1 MKRILAVI
9 MSLCLWTSCKTEK
22 EALPMVFP
30 TDSWIEKSPE
40 NLGIDAVKMQEALDY
55 LASESGEDGL
65 DEVFIVRNGYLIY
78 KGDSIHKKHNIY
90 SSSKSFTS
98 TVLGI
103 LSDKKIVDENTYA
116 KTIDTALSEQYPE
129 VRLKHFSSMTSGYSG
144 KGVSRWNEPSEDWS
158 WTPYA
163 IDSALFAPGT
173 RYAYWDEAQMM
184 FGRLLTLSAN
194 KSLKTIFDEQ
204 IGNAIGMGSYDWGTE
219 NDPDMPEKVLN
230 NGCTGV
236 TINAEQLAR
245 FGHFYLNEGNWNGQQ
260 LLSKEWV
267 KKATQNQVF
276 AKEVADTDR
285 KKVDGRGCYGY
296 NWWVNDKMP
305 TGKWHMPDAPKSLYY
320 ASGLHNNM
328 CFVIPEWNM
337 VFVRRGEDG
346 NPEKGKPFVYNA
358 FFKRMA
364 LAVK

>member
-1 MKRILAVI
+1 MRYLSILFCTFLLI
-9 MSLCLWTSCKTEK
+9 SCKEKKEPLAPVFPSTEWVEK
-22 EALPMVFP
+22 TPEALGVNG
-30 TDSWIEKSPE
+30 EK
-40 NLGIDAVKMQEALDY
+40 LQVALDY

-65 DEVFIVRNGYLIY
+65 EEVFIVRNGYVIY
-78 KGDSIHKKHNIY
+78 KGDSIYKQHNIY

-103 LSDKKIVDENTYA
+103 LTDKGLVSENTYA
-116 KTIDTALSEQYPE
+116 KEIDTALSHLYPQAQ
-129 VRLKHFSSMTSGYSG
+129 LKHFSSMTSGYSG

-163 IDSALFAPGT
+163 IDSALFAPG
-173 RYAYWDEAQMM
+173 REYAYWDEAQMM
-184 FGRLLTLSAN
+184 FGRLLTL
-194 KSLKTIFDEQ
+194 KTGKTLKAIFDDQ
-204 IGNAIGMGSYDWGTE
+204 IGDAIGIGAYEWGTE
-219 NDPDMPEKVLN
+219 QALDGLPIN

-236 TINAEQLAR
+236 MINAEQLAR
-245 FGHFYLNEGNWNGQQ
+245 FGLFYLNQGNWNGKQ

-267 KKATQNQVF
+267 QKATSNQVF
-276 AKEVADTDR
+276 TDKVADTDR

-296 NWWVNDKMP
+296 NWWVNGKMP
-305 TGKWHMPDAPKSLYY
+305 TGKMHMPDAPKSLYY

-346 NPEKGKPFVYNA
+346 NPEKGKPFVYNE
-358 FFKRMA
+358 FFKRVA
-364 LAVK
+364 LAIEE